1 MKTPFAATLSLAVIL
16 ATNPATASPVL
27 IFAAAALAAGAV
39 GASATQQ
46 PYETWQYTADYGW
59 VGGARDDVLTVE
71 SPLSAKPGTSPSIVS
86 ACRNALMQVAKPN
99 DVASME
105 VVADGKTKR
114 VNGRTIAPLDV
125 RAIYRL
131 RGVHEVTRSKVQC
144 EIDRAGRVIAT
155 R

>member
-39 GASATQQ
+39 GASAIQQ
-46 PYETWQYTADYGW
+46 PYETWQYTAKYGW

-71 SPLSAKPGTSPSIVS
+71 SPLFAKPGTSPSIVS
-86 ACRNALMQVAKPN
+86 ACRNALMQVAKPH